1 MRFWWIAMGITI
13 GLTWVGANYLIP
25 WK

>member
-1 MRFWWIAMGITI
+1 MRFWWVAMGITI
-13 GLTWVGANYLIP
+13 GLTWVGVNYLLP